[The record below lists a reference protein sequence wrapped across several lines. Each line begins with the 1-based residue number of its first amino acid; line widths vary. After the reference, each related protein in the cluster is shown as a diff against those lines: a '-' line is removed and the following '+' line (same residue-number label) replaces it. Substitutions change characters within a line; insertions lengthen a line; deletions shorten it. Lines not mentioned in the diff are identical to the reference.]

1 MELLV
6 QEQRGCSGHDQSV
19 GHVPYTAGLV
29 STMPSKHDPGAALK
43 LALQAGLALLALSA
57 VAAAQPA
64 KSEMEHLVP
73 PQGGAVDVPVHAG
86 TVCILS
92 FPEQVARKAITSS
105 PDQFEINP
113 WGDDGVAV
121 RAAHDKVSPTTL
133 ALATVSGHVKVNVTL
148 RVVPASEPAVTLVR
162 FKPASAEEA
171 FAAQVAAEVA
181 RQVAPLRASL
191 AKDRQDLDA
200 TIRLRAEGLIAERM
214 LGRNEIVRLESH
226 ARNDDHVIVHVRR
239 GLLFGEDGFLV
250 FDIENRSG
258 AAYRLASVRV
268 IAGGRDVAGEA
279 RLASTAL
286 DRDAALVGVVAPGA
300 TARGIVTVR
309 SVNAV
314 LNRPLVL
321 ELAMPG
327 GKGAIRA
334 DRGIVLR

>member
-1 MELLV
+1 MW
-6 QEQRGCSGHDQSV
+6 QRHPRS
-19 GHVPYTAGLV
+19 TATKLAFRAGLV
-29 STMPSKHDPGAALK
+29 
-43 LALQAGLALLALSA
+43 LLALTA
-57 VAAAQPA
+57 VAAAQPAQPA

-105 PDQFEINP
+105 QDEFEINP
-113 WGDDGVAV
+113 WNDDGVAV
-121 RAAHDKVSPTTL
+121 RAAHAKVSPATL
-133 ALATVSGHVKVNVTL
+133 ALATVSGKVKVNVTL
-148 RVVPASEPAVTLVR
+148 RVVPPSEPAITLVR

-181 RQVAPLRASL
+181 KQVAPIRASL
-191 AKDRQDLDA
+191 ARDRKELDA
-200 TIRLRAEGLIAERM
+200 TIRRRAEGLIAERM
-214 LGRNEIVRLESH
+214 LSRNEIVRLESH

-239 GLLFGEDGFLV
+239 GLLFGDDGFLV
-250 FDIENRSG
+250 FDLENRSS
-258 AAYRLASVRV
+258 AAYRLAAVRV
-268 IAGGRDVAGEA
+268 LADGRDVAGET

-286 DRDAALVGVVAPGA
+286 DRDAALIGVVASGA

-314 LNRPLVL
+314 LNRPLAL
-321 ELAMPG
+321 ELAVPG